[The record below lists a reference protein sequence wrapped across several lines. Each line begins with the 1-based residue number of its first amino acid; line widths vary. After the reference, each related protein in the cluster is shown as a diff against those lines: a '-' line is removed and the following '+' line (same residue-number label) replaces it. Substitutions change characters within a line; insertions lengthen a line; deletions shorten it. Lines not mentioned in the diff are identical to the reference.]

1 METKEIVSKYA
12 VQKMKKQGVAS
23 SKVLELM
30 NSKAGWLT
38 KNKLMKERNIKLNL
52 KI

>member
-12 VQKMKKQGVAS
+12 IQKMKKQRVAS

-38 KNKLMKERNIKLNL
+38 KNKLMKEIGS
-52 KI
+52 KIWKFR